1 MRAKEILYED
11 YNQRLDSDLNNLL
24 IGAKGN
30 GAQDINTQDLAN
42 QLQQMGYAVDP
53 NSLMTLLQNNPSVT
67 NVTPDSITLAGPEG
81 AAQGQEDDSASHV
94 KDMAQSASSLGS

>member
-30 GAQDINTQDLAN
+30 GARDINTQDLAN
-42 QLQQMGYAVDP
+42 QMQNMGYAVDT

-67 NVTPDSITLAGPEG
+67 NVTPDSISLAGPEG
-81 AAQGQEDDSASHV
+81 AAGQQDDSAAHV
-94 KDMAQSASSLGS
+94 KDMAQSASSLG